1 MSRTRIRIGAHIGPS
16 LNAGHYKAFV
26 AVPNDTWVR
35 ADDADTTEVGT
46 KLKLL

>member
-1 MSRTRIRIGAHIGPS
+1 MSRTRIRIGVHIGPS

-26 AVPNDTWVR
+26 AVRNDTWVC